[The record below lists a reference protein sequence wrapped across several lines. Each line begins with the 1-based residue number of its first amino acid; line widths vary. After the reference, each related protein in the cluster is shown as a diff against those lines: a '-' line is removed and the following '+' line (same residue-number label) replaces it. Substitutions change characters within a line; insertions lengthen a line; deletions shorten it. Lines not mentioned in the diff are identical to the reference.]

1 MTDQPDHRPAPGT
14 ALGPPARVHAVP
26 DDGRGDRVVLQG
38 GTAVALQQLFAG
50 ADAPE
55 PLLAAFANGMA
66 TLPGELGDM
75 GDRLQSAQASA
86 DWPRYGRAM
95 RQLIDKYIRTTE
107 QHSPDPQPDSLP
119 LSEPLRLLLGGPL
132 VPLPLP
138 HPHLRQPA
146 PPPAATPPPSPPRA
160 PPAPRAQGLRALG
173 HPGAP
178 RPDSSPAQHPLA
190 L

>member
-1 MTDQPDHRPAPGT
+1 MTDQPDPRPAPGT
-14 ALGPPARVHAVP
+14 ALGPPARVRAVA

-38 GTAVALQQLFAG
+38 GGGVALQQLFAG

-95 RQLIDKYIRTTE
+95 RQL
-107 QHSPDPQPDSLP
+107 
-119 LSEPLRLLLGGPL
+119 
-132 VPLPLP
+132 
-138 HPHLRQPA
+138 
-146 PPPAATPPPSPPRA
+146 
-160 PPAPRAQGLRALG
+160 
-173 HPGAP
+173 
-178 RPDSSPAQHPLA
+178 
-190 L
+190 